1 MDAIHGQLRT
11 LGMTDTEIEIYRA
24 GLAYDTVGAN
34 ELAKQTGIKRP
45 TVYHALETL
54 LQKGLV
60 AKSGTAASLRFSM
73 ADPATLSH
81 LIDQRIGV
89 LQKQKD
95 TLGTTIAALA
105 QSARGKADFRVE
117 HYEGIDGIK
126 SVVEQALYCKTRKWD
141 IIAPKKNF
149 FSQSETAYAQY
160 FMEARKRR
168 GISARSLW
176 ETKLGGGTKASELA
190 WRQPRLLPKVMHGTF
205 TSVVILFDV
214 KLAVISSHAAKSAV
228 LITSKELRQ
237 TFGAMFEGLW
247 STSEPV

>member
-1 MDAIHGQLRT
+1 
-11 LGMTDTEIEIYRA
+11 MTDTEIDVYRA

-60 AKSGTAASLRFSM
+60 AKSGTSASLRFSM
-73 ADPATLSH
+73 ADPAMLAH
-81 LIDQRIGV
+81 LIEQRIGV

-95 TLGTTIAALA
+95 TLGATVAALA
-105 QSARGKADFRVE
+105 LAARGKADFRVE
-117 HYEGIDGIK
+117 HYEGIEGIK
-126 SVVEQALYCKTRKWD
+126 SVVEQALYCKSRKWD

-149 FSQSETAYAQY
+149 FSDADKAYASY

-168 GISARSLW
+168 DISARSLW
-176 ETKLGGGTKASELA
+176 ETKLGGSGSKAADLA
-190 WRQPRLLPKVMHGTF
+190 WRQPRLLPKVMRGTF
-205 TSVVILFDV
+205 TSVVILFDDKV
-214 KLAVISSHAAKSAV
+214 AVISSLAAKSAV

-247 STSEPV
+247 SVSEPI